1 MAQLPHGRVE
11 TDLPTRAAGASC
23 APTDLRAAEAL
34 ADAMAS
40 WDTNELAC
48 YREAVAAEVAH
59 RGDVPPDGFLA
70 AELLAL
76 AWLDDAHRAVPAGE
90 AA

>member
-1 MAQLPHGRVE
+1 
-11 TDLPTRAAGASC
+11 
-23 APTDLRAAEAL
+23 
-34 ADAMAS
+34 MAS
-40 WDTNELAC
+40 WDANELAC
-48 YREAVAAEVAH
+48 YREAVAAEVAR
-59 RGDVPPDGFLA
+59 RGDAPPDGFLA